1 MPADAGSFLFS
12 ADGTAFK
19 DGPMEQL
26 KWIVDVF
33 VHLDVHLADWSTAMG
48 PWLYVLLFVVVFC
61 ETGLVVTPFL
71 PGDSLLF
78 AVGGICALPNQ
89 PLAVFLVTPLLFVA
103 AVLGDAVNYAF
114 GLWAGPAVF
123 SKEKSLLLNKA
134 HLLRAQA
141 FYERYGGK
149 TIIIARFV
157 PIVRT
162 FAPFVARIGKMMY
175 SRFLASNV
183 IGALAWV
190 LLFIPVGYVFANQP
204 LVKKNFHLVI
214 FGIIGL
220 SILPAVVEV

>member
-1 MPADAGSFLFS
+1 MEALR
-12 ADGTAFK
+12 AFW
-19 DGPMEQL
+19 GVMT
-26 KWIVDVF
+26 
-33 VHLDVHLADWSTAMG
+33 HLDVHLADWSTAMG

-162 FAPFVARIGKMMY
+162 FAPFVAGIGKMTY
-175 SRFLASNV
+175 SRFMMFNV
-183 IGALAWV
+183 TGGLLWIG
-190 LLFIPVGYVFANQP
+190 LLLPAGYFFGNLEIVR
-204 LVKKNFHLVI
+204 KNFSLVVLAII
-214 FGIIGL
+214 FL
-220 SILPAVVEV
+220 SILPAIIEFLRERKRLSQTQVI

>member
-1 MPADAGSFLFS
+1 MEALR
-12 ADGTAFK
+12 AFWEV
-19 DGPMEQL
+19 MT
-26 KWIVDVF
+26 
-33 VHLDVHLADWSTAMG
+33 HLDVHLAEWSTTMG

-89 PLAVFLVTPLLFVA
+89 PLDVFLITPLLFVA

-114 GLWAGPAVF
+114 GYWAGPAVF
-123 SKEKSLLLNKA
+123 NREKSLLLNKA

-141 FYERYGGK
+141 FYEKYGGK

-162 FAPFVARIGKMMY
+162 FAPFVAGVGKMNY
-175 SRFLASNV
+175 PRFLSFNV
-183 IGALAWV
+183 IGALSWV

-204 LVKKNFHLVI
+204 MVKKNFHYVI
-214 FGIIGL
+214 LGIIAL
-220 SILPAVVEV
+220 SILPAAVEIAREMLRKDKAPSA

>member
-1 MPADAGSFLFS
+1 MEALR
-12 ADGTAFK
+12 AF
-19 DGPMEQL
+19 
-26 KWIVDVF
+26 WDVMT
-33 VHLDVHLADWSTAMG
+33 HLDVHLADWSTTMG

-89 PLAVFLVTPLLFVA
+89 PLDVFLITPLLFVA
-103 AVLGDAVNYAF
+103 AVLGDAVNYAM
-114 GLWAGPAVF
+114 GHWAGPAVF
-123 SKEKSLLLNKA
+123 SREKSLLLNKA

-162 FAPFVARIGKMMY
+162 FAPFVAGIGKMNY
-175 SRFLASNV
+175 GRFLSFNV

-190 LLFIPVGYVFANQP
+190 LLFIPVGYAFANQP
-204 LVKKNFHLVI
+204 VVKKNFHLVI
-214 FGIIGL
+214 LGIIAL
-220 SILPAVVEV
+220 SVLPAAVEILRELLRKNRAPAA

>member
-1 MPADAGSFLFS
+1 MEALR
-12 ADGTAFK
+12 AFWEV
-19 DGPMEQL
+19 MT
-26 KWIVDVF
+26 
-33 VHLDVHLADWSTAMG
+33 HLDVHLADWSTTMG

-89 PLAVFLVTPLLFVA
+89 PLDVFLITPLLFVA
-103 AVLGDAVNYAF
+103 AVLGDAVNYALGHF
-114 GLWAGPAVF
+114 TGPAVF
-123 SKEKSLLLNKA
+123 TREKSLLLNKD
-134 HLLRAQA
+134 HLLKAQG

-149 TIIIARFV
+149 TIIIARFI

-162 FAPFVARIGKMMY
+162 FAPFVAGIGKMNY
-175 SRFLASNV
+175 GRFLSFNV

-204 LVKKNFHLVI
+204 IVKKNFHYVI
-214 FGIIGL
+214 LGIIFL
-220 SILPAVVEV
+220 SVLPAAVEIAREMLKKSQTPST

>member
-1 MPADAGSFLFS
+1 MEALRSF
-12 ADGTAFK
+12 
-19 DGPMEQL
+19 
-26 KWIVDVF
+26 WDVMT
-33 VHLDVHLADWSTAMG
+33 HLDVHLADWSTAMG
-48 PWLYVLLFVVVFC
+48 PWLYVLLFIVVFC

-89 PLAVFLVTPLLFVA
+89 PLDVFLITPLLFVA
-103 AVLGDAVNYAF
+103 AVLGDAVNYAV
-114 GLWAGPAVF
+114 GHWLGPAVF
-123 SKEKSLLLNKA
+123 RGENSLLLNKA

-141 FYERYGGK
+141 FYEKYGGK

-162 FAPFVARIGKMMY
+162 FAPFVAGIGKMNY
-175 SRFLASNV
+175 GRFLSFNV

-204 LVKKNFHLVI
+204 VVKKNFHYVI
-214 FGIIGL
+214 FGIIAL
-220 SILPAVVEV
+220 SILPAAVEIAREQLRRRSAPSA

>member
-1 MPADAGSFLFS
+1 MDALR
-12 ADGTAFK
+12 AFW
-19 DGPMEQL
+19 GVMT
-26 KWIVDVF
+26 
-33 VHLDVHLADWSTAMG
+33 HLDVHLADWSTAMG

-89 PLAVFLVTPLLFVA
+89 PLDVFLVTPLLFVA

-141 FYERYGGK
+141 FYEKYGGK

-162 FAPFVARIGKMMY
+162 FAPFVAGIGKMKY
-175 SRFLASNV
+175 SRFLSFNV

-220 SILPAVVEV
+220 SILPALVEIARETLRKNNAPST